1 MRPAVYTYK
10 HLTNAVMHLPPN
22 IAHHEQQ
29 HSERITITPC
39 VHMRNVS
46 LKKMLTK
53 LFTNTLGLVAM
64 VNTPTY
70 QYVLLL
76 VSNRI
81 KLQTQSLKWLA
92 PTFF

>member
-10 HLTNAVMHLPPN
+10 HLTNAVTHLPPN
-22 IAHHEQQ
+22 IVHHEQQ

-39 VHMRNVS
+39 VHMR
-46 LKKMLTK
+46 KFHEKMLTK
-53 LFTNTLGLVAM
+53 LFTNTLGLVTM

-81 KLQTQSLKWLA
+81 KL
-92 PTFF
+92 